1 MILWIG
7 FYEVY
12 KVTSAL
18 ISIVAY
24 LSIPLCSLL
33 TQAEDLAAIE
43 FITLL
48 QVAEFKVDLNPL

>member
-48 QVAEFKVDLNPL
+48 QGFRSSGRS

>member
-1 MILWIG
+1 MDR

-33 TQAEDLAAIE
+33 TQVEKAAIE

-48 QVAEFKVDLNPL
+48 QQLR